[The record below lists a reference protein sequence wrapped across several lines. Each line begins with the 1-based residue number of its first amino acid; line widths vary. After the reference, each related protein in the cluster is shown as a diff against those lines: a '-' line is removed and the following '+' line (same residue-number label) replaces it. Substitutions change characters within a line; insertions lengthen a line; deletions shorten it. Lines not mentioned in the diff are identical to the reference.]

1 MEEEDL
7 EEIIRIDET
16 TFKRPEPRSIKNLS
30 ALRMSDPEGCFV
42 LKDESKIVGYNYS
55 KTMGN
60 EGYLGPIGIMQ
71 SYQNR
76 GLGKALISK
85 SMDYLLKN
93 CDVIGLEVLPENG
106 NVIGLYQRMGFTS
119 GFPSYLFQI
128 SEEFKI
134 KKINSDDLYISN
146 ASENG
151 QSEYD
156 AILSDIDEW
165 TNSSFNGL
173 SFRNDLNITFELDGD
188 ILVVFNGDKP
198 AGFLA
203 YSQNLIPTVW
213 GAVDSNIKDYKLQ
226 KKIMKSLILHFYDL
240 NGVEDVVIQINS
252 RYNVLVDILFKMGF
266 KLKRSI
272 NRMYYNGLEGD
283 GFKQSNQLL
292 IRPWRG

>member
-7 EEIIRIDET
+7 EEIIRIDES

-42 LKDESKIVGYNYS
+42 LRDESKIVGYNYS

-60 EGYLGPIGIMQ
+60 EGYLGPLGIMQ

-85 SMDYLLKN
+85 STDYLIKN
-93 CDVIGLEVLPENG
+93 CNVMGLEVLPENG
-106 NVIGLYQRMGFTS
+106 NVIGLYQRMGFTP

-134 KKINSDDLYISN
+134 KKIDLSDLYVTN
-146 ASENG
+146 ASKI
-151 QSEYD
+151 SSSKYD
-156 AILSDIDEW
+156 TILDGIEKW
-165 TNSSFNGL
+165 INSSYNGL
-173 SFRNDLNITFELDGD
+173 SFRNDLDATFELDGD
-188 ILVVFNGDKP
+188 ILVAFNGDNP

-213 GAVDSNIKDYKLQ
+213 GAVDSSIKDYKLQ
-226 KKIMKSLILHFYDL
+226 KEIIESLILQFDEL
-240 NGVEDVVIQINS
+240 NGFEDVIIQINS
-252 RYNVLVDILFKMGF
+252 RYNVLVDILFEMGF

-272 NRMYYNGLEGD
+272 NRMYYNGFEGR
-283 GFKQSNQLL
+283 GFKRSNQLL
-292 IRPWRG
+292 MRPWRG